1 MKFYEKYPLLR
12 QKGFLT
18 KILTDTVFTTMM
30 LENQQVAKLRVEE
43 IVVALLNEQQLKGNQ
58 FFID

>member
-1 MKFYEKYPLLR
+1 M
-12 QKGFLT
+12 T